1 VVTKTAARVGIA
13 LVVGAALACA
23 GDAGPATDA
32 DVGAGTDATL
42 ATGDTGEAGTSGSG
56 DTADADST
64 ASSSTA
70 SSTTA
75 STGEPES
82 TTDAT
87 EGGSSDDGGPMGQ
100 CDASPG
106 ASADAEV
113 LGPTS
118 YTDPGTTMVV
128 NVIFEGEHADDLV
141 RVNNGHVVFD
151 HVTFRGT
158 GTGATGHTLE
168 VKVGGS
174 AEVYDSIFEGAPTE
188 DTVQTEGNAPTLV
201 SCSVFATTPGEDH
214 VDTKPGEAVTIE
226 YNDFAAPATG
236 RTIQNHNGSGEV
248 HLVGNTGMQNIFYE
262 DGATGSMVGN
272 EIPGELWLYDATNVL
287 VEDNVIGLVKH
298 GEGSSDRDPT
308 DTYFL
313 DNTIDDA
320 ADNGGT
326 CFADGN
332 DGAAAV
338 SFCTPGPPDW
348 YEP

>member
-1 VVTKTAARVGIA
+1 VATKTAARVGVA
-13 LVVGAALACA
+13 FVVGAALACA
-23 GDAGPATDA
+23 SDDGAATEA
-32 DVGAGTDATL
+32 EASTGTAATL
-42 ATGDTGEAGTSGSG
+42 STGGTGGAGTSGG
-56 DTADADST
+56 GNDTADAD
-64 ASSSTA
+64 ATA

-75 STGEPES
+75 STGEPGS

-87 EGGSSDDGGPMGQ
+87 AEDGSSDDGGPIGR

-118 YTDPGTTMVV
+118 YTDPGTTMVS
-128 NVIFEGEHADDLV
+128 NVSFEGEHTDDLV

-174 AEVYDSIFEGAPTE
+174 AEVYDSIFEGAPAE

-214 VDTKPGEAVTIE
+214 IDTKPGEAVTIE

-248 HLVGNTGMQNIFYE
+248 HLVRNTGMQDVFYE
-262 DGATGSMVGN
+262 DGATGSIVGN
-272 EIPGELWLYDATNVL
+272 EVPGEMSLYDVTNVL

-313 DNTIDDA
+313 NNTIDDA

-326 CFADGN
+326 CYADGN
-332 DGAAAV
+332 DGAAPV